1 MVIHTIKWSLN
12 NVPATAM
19 RVLFLI
25 PGGIASQLQALP
37 AVATVAASLKAQI
50 QVACAPQA
58 AAAWTLLPAVEKVVP
73 FNFDEGSSLADWANL
88 LGNVRE
94 PDFQVCLNL
103 ASGRQVDLMLS
114 MSHIPTRV
122 ATGGFSATERI
133 AIDGGTWPQQALAAY
148 LRPLGIGLDAN
159 PYRLALPKAALDQAG
174 ATLPPGQGP
183 ALMLAPAA
191 GIPAAGQAP
200 ASDWPAAQ
208 WQALEQQVRHKLADL
223 RVVAPRAAGT
233 LVERAAQL
241 ASCDVVLS
249 SDPVASELALLTGT
263 PLVALGRDPASL
275 PQRSGVQGLGGPD
288 LSQLGLEPVLQA
300 LGLG

>member
-1 MVIHTIKWSLN
+1 MVINTINWSLN

-37 AVATVAASLKAQI
+37 AVATVAATLQAQI
-50 QVACAPQA
+50 HVACAPEA
-58 AAAWTLLPAVEKVVP
+58 AGSWKLLPAVEKVLP
-73 FNFDEGSSLADWANL
+73 FNFQEGSSLADWANL

-114 MSHIPTRV
+114 MSHIPSRV

-133 AIDGGTWPQQALAAY
+133 ALDPGAWPQQALAAY

-159 PYRLALPKAALDQAG
+159 GFRLALPKAALDQAG
-174 ATLPPGQGP
+174 AALPPGQGP
-183 ALMLAPAA
+183 ALLLAPASTA
-191 GIPAAGQAP
+191 SPGAA
-200 ASDWPAAQ
+200 DWPASQ
-208 WQALEQQVRHKLADL
+208 WQGLQERVRQKLSDL
-223 RVVAPRAAGT
+223 RVVPPLMGT
-233 LVERAAQL
+233 HLVERAAQV

-249 SDPVASELALLTGT
+249 SDPIETELALLTGT
-263 PLVALGRDPASL
+263 PLVALGRTSASL
-275 PQRSGVQGLGGPD
+275 PQRPGVQGLGGPD

>member
-1 MVIHTIKWSLN
+1 
-12 NVPATAM
+12 M

-50 QVACAPQA
+50 QVACAPEA
-58 AAAWTLLPAVEKVVP
+58 AGSWKLLPAVEKVLP
-73 FNFDEGSSLADWANL
+73 FNFQEGSTLADWANL

-122 ATGGFSATERI
+122 AAGGFSATERI
-133 AIDGGTWPQQALAAY
+133 DLDPGLWPQQALAAY

-159 PYRLALPKAALDQAG
+159 SFRLALPKAALDKAG
-174 ATLPPGQGP
+174 AALPPGQGP
-183 ALMLAPAA
+183 ALLLAPASA
-191 GIPAAGQAP
+191 ARAASPAAAP
-200 ASDWPAAQ
+200 DWPAAQ
-208 WQALEQQVRHKLADL
+208 WQGLQERVRQKLADL
-223 RVVAPRAAGT
+223 RVVTALPGAC
-233 LVERAAQL
+233 LVDRAAQL
-241 ASCDVVLS
+241 AGCDVVLS
-249 SDPVASELALLTGT
+249 SDPIESELALLTGT
-263 PLVALGRDPASL
+263 PLVALGREPASL
-275 PQRSGVQGLGGPD
+275 PQRPGVQGLGGPD
-288 LSQLGLEPVLQA
+288 LAQLSLEQVLQA

>member
-1 MVIHTIKWSLN
+1 
-12 NVPATAM
+12 M

-50 QVACAPQA
+50 QVACAPEA
-58 AAAWTLLPAVEKVVP
+58 AASWKLLPAVEKVLP
-73 FNFDEGSSLADWANL
+73 FSFEEGSSLADWANL

-133 AIDGGTWPQQALAAY
+133 SLDPGTWPQQALAAY

-159 PYRLALPKAALDQAG
+159 GYRLALPKAALDQAG
-174 ATLPPGQGP
+174 AALPPGQGP
-183 ALMLAPAA
+183 ALLLAPARTSPA
-191 GIPAAGQAP
+191 GARAAAG
-200 ASDWPAAQ
+200 DWPASQ
-208 WQALEQQVRHKLADL
+208 WQGLEERVRQKLADL
-223 RVVAPRAAGT
+223 RVVTPLTGGT

-241 ASCDVVLS
+241 ACCDVVLS
-249 SDPVASELALLTGT
+249 SDPIASELALLTGT
-263 PLVALGRDPASL
+263 PLVALGREPASL
-275 PQRSGVQGLGGPD
+275 PQRPGVEGLGGPD
-288 LSQLGLEPVLQA
+288 LGQLGLEPVLQA

>member
-1 MVIHTIKWSLN
+1 
-12 NVPATAM
+12 M

-58 AAAWTLLPAVEKVVP
+58 AASWKLLPAVEKVLP
-73 FNFDEGSSLADWANL
+73 FNFQEGSSLADWANL

-122 ATGGFSATERI
+122 ATGGFSATERVVL
-133 AIDGGTWPQQALAAY
+133 DGATWPQQALAAY
-148 LRPLGIGLDAN
+148 LRPLGIGLDAQG
-159 PYRLALPKAALDQAG
+159 YRLALPKAALDKAS
-174 ATLPPGQGP
+174 AALPPGQGP
-183 ALMLAPAA
+183 ALLLAPAKP
-191 GIPAAGQAP
+191 IPGDAIPDANSGANP
-200 ASDWPAAQ
+200 GATDWPAAQ
-208 WQALEQQVRHKLADL
+208 WQGLQERVRQKLADL
-223 RVVAPRAAGT
+223 RVVHPLAGGS
-233 LVERAAQL
+233 LVEQAAQL

-249 SDPVASELALLTGT
+249 SDPIASELALLTGT
-263 PLVALGRDPASL
+263 PLVALGREPASL
-275 PQRSGVQGLGGPD
+275 PQRPGVQGLGGPD

>member
-1 MVIHTIKWSLN
+1 
-12 NVPATAM
+12 M

-50 QVACAPQA
+50 QVACAPEA
-58 AAAWTLLPAVEKVVP
+58 AASWKLLPAVEKVLP
-73 FNFDEGSSLADWANL
+73 FSFEEGSSLADWANL

-133 AIDGGTWPQQALAAY
+133 ALDPGTWPQQALAPY

-159 PYRLALPKAALDQAG
+159 AFRLALPKAALDQAG
-174 ATLPPGQGP
+174 AALPPGQGP
-183 ALMLAPAA
+183 ALLLAPAS
-191 GIPAAGQAP
+191 AASLDA
-200 ASDWPAAQ
+200 ADWPASQ
-208 WQALEQQVRHKLADL
+208 WQGLQERVRQKLADL
-223 RVVAPRAAGT
+223 RVVPPLVGNH
-233 LVERAAQL
+233 LVERAAQV

-249 SDPVASELALLTGT
+249 SDPIETELALLTGT
-263 PLVALGRDPASL
+263 PLVALGRSAASL

>member
-1 MVIHTIKWSLN
+1 
-12 NVPATAM
+12 M

-50 QVACAPQA
+50 QVACAPEA
-58 AAAWTLLPAVEKVVP
+58 AASWTLLPAVEKVVP
-73 FNFDEGSSLADWANL
+73 FNFQEGSSLADWANL

-133 AIDGGTWPQQALAAY
+133 SLDAGTWPQQALAAY
-148 LRPLGIGLDAN
+148 LRPLGIGLEADSF
-159 PYRLALPKAALDQAG
+159 RLSLPKAALDKA
-174 ATLPPGQGP
+174 AAALPAGQGP
-183 ALMLAPAA
+183 ALLLAPA
-191 GIPAAGQAP
+191 GSS
-200 ASDWPAAQ
+200 ASDSLDWPTPQ
-208 WQALEQQVRHKLADL
+208 WQGLEERVRQKLADL
-223 RVVAPRAAGT
+223 RVVPALGGT
-233 LVERAAQL
+233 SLVARAAQL
-241 ASCDVVLS
+241 ANCDVVLS
-249 SDPVASELALLTGT
+249 SDPIASELALLTGT

-275 PQRSGVQGLGGPD
+275 PPRAGVQGLGGPD
-288 LSQLGLEPVLQA
+288 LRQLGLEPVLQA